1 MKISVVIP
9 TMNEGRFL
17 ERTLP
22 PLSACA
28 HEIVVVDGGSHDN
41 TAELARR
48 YTPHVLKSERGR
60 GLQQHA
66 GACRTCGDVLFFLH
80 ADTLVPVGFE
90 KMIRATLSDPNI
102 TFGAFRLGI
111 DPPSTTLNIIAFVA
125 NLRAKFFRMPFGDQG
140 IFIRRS
146 EYFRVGG
153 FKAVPIMED
162 VDLVRRLNL
171 TGGFKLAEGKVKTS
185 ARRWEEEGAAYATIR
200 NWLLL
205 VRYLSGQSPDDL
217 HRLYPDHR

>member
-9 TMNEGRFL
+9 TMNEGSFL

-28 HEIVVVDGGSHDN
+28 HEIVVVDGGSNDN

-48 YTPHVLKSERGR
+48 YTPQVLESGRGR
-60 GLQQHA
+60 GLQQRV
-66 GACRTCGDVLFFLH
+66 GASRTCGDVLLFLH

-102 TFGAFRLGI
+102 TYGAFQLGI
-111 DPPSTTLNIIAFVA
+111 DPPSTMLNVIAFVA
-125 NLRAKFFRMPFGDQG
+125 NLRTRIFRMPFGDQG

-171 TGGFKLAEGKVKTS
+171 IGGFKLAGGKVKTS
-185 ARRWEEEGAAYATIR
+185 ARRWEEEGVAYATIR

-205 VRYLSGQSPDDL
+205 ARYLSGQSPDDL

>member
-9 TMNEGRFL
+9 TMNEGSFL
-17 ERTLP
+17 ERILP
-22 PLSACA
+22 PLSVRA
-28 HEIVVVDGGSHDN
+28 HEIVVVDGGSNDN
-41 TAELARR
+41 TTEIARH
-48 YTPHVLKSERGR
+48 YTPHVLGSGRGR
-60 GLQQHA
+60 GLQQHV
-66 GACRTCGDVLFFLH
+66 GACRTCGDVLLFLH

-90 KMIRATLSDPNI
+90 KMIMAILSDPNI

-111 DPPSTTLNIIAFVA
+111 DPSSTILNVIAFVA
-125 NLRAKFFRMPFGDQG
+125 NLRTKIFRMPFGDQG

-171 TGGFKLAEGKVKTS
+171 IGGFKLAGGKVKTS
-185 ARRWEEEGAAYATIR
+185 ARRWEEEGVVYATIR
-200 NWLLL
+200 NWSLL
-205 VRYLSGQSPDDL
+205 VRYLSGQSPGDL
-217 HRLYPDHR
+217 HRLYPDRR